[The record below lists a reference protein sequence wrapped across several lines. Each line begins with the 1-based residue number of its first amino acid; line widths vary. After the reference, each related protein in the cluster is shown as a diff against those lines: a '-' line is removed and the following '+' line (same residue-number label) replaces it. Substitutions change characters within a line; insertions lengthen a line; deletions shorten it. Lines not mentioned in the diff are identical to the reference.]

1 MPPKRAKLA
10 NGRAGAR
17 ADVGAILEFT
27 DFLPRFLAGGLV
39 AWLLAAEPASN
50 QRARG
55 AVVATMRILCKDLR
69 EAVNKELTELMQR
82 LVELIASARECSTK
96 LRNRERVGDEEGI
109 KLEKASLEAALAR
122 VEKTTVPCFGSC
134 CAMQIRTDIVEFSGM
149 TARLMAHHGT
159 FLAMAQ
165 QRCQLS
171 LRQPNVCSVSHLVSN
186 FTQLRTPEAGLVCVY
201 ARPKGRD
208 SMLIYRTQFLQN
220 AGRPGERDTFDLARA
235 MLRMRDVYFPCTNGE
250 ILSAFGGRLS
260 GTPAELFVEKHPH
273 FDPLL
278 SVEGLLGLTPHETAR
293 AKASV
298 SFSRQQEQER
308 KRKIAQIERA
318 HMAQAVDEFIRDSK
332 SLPGIRSLEELGKA
346 CPGMEKCVRV
356 MVSKLHLGH
365 LSPVDSGPVRHALKT
380 AGAFLRDVA
389 AAQKKLSGGVSSG
402 EAYDFASGM
411 HVGHY
416 SELSTA
422 GQDMT
427 WPRWHAGLYLCVVSF
442 RLAGCSPL
450 VPENFRGLDA
460 AMRFFDALG
469 GAKLERAAQTPKGMV
484 PRYRLSAGGETVE
497 FEANWV
503 SSWESCK
510 EMQLGVQRLV
520 RDSGLDPANWS
531 VPPLSKEDYTSYQR
545 LRAANTM
552 EYINP
557 HFKIAPGK
565 QSIYEAASGPRY
577 VTWTEDV
584 FAMLAA
590 EPATRCG
597 ALSVAGLQTG
607 MLLSEFSSRAA
618 LR

>member
-1 MPPKRAKLA
+1 MPPKRAKRA
-10 NGRAGAR
+10 DRRAGAR

-69 EAVNKELTELMQR
+69 EAVDKELRELMER
-82 LVELIASARECSTK
+82 LVELITSARECSTK
-96 LRNRERVGDEEGI
+96 LRNRERARDEEGI
-109 KLEKASLEAALAR
+109 KLEKANLEAALAR

-134 CAMQIRTDIVEFSGM
+134 CARQIRADIVEFSGM
-149 TARLMAHHGT
+149 TTRLLVHHGT

-171 LRQPNVCSVSHLVSN
+171 LRQPNVCSVSHLVCN
-186 FTQLRTPEAGLVCVY
+186 FTEVCAPQGSVCVY
-201 ARPKGRD
+201 ARTKGRD
-208 SMLIYRTQFLQN
+208 ALLLYRTCFLQS
-220 AGRPGERDTFDLARA
+220 AGSSPSDRDNFDLARA
-235 MLRMRDVYFPCTNGE
+235 MLRMRDVYFPCSNGE
-250 ILSAFGGRLS
+250 ILSAFGGRNS
-260 GTPAELFVEKHPH
+260 GTPADLFVEKHPH
-273 FDPLL
+273 FHPLM
-278 SVEGLLGLTPHETAR
+278 SVEGLLGLTPQETAR
-293 AKASV
+293 AKAAV
-298 SFSRQQEQER
+298 SFSRQQAQER
-308 KRKIAQIERA
+308 KRKIAEIERA
-318 HMAQAVDEFIRDSK
+318 HVAQAVDEFIRDSK

-356 MVSKLHLGH
+356 MASKLQLSH
-365 LSPVDSGPVRHALKT
+365 LSPVDSGPVRNALKT
-380 AGAFLRDVA
+380 AGSFLRDVA

-422 GQDMT
+422 GKDMT
-427 WPRWHAGLYLCVVSF
+427 WPRWHDGLYLCVVSF
-442 RLAGCSPL
+442 RLAGSSIL

-469 GAKLERAAQTPKGMV
+469 DAKLERAVQTPKGMV

-497 FEANWV
+497 FQANWV
-503 SSWESCK
+503 SSWESCQ

-545 LRAANTM
+545 LRAATTM

-557 HFKIAPGK
+557 HFKIARGK
-565 QSIYEAASGPRY
+565 ESIYKAASVPRY
-577 VTWTEDV
+577 VTWTEEV
-584 FAMLAA
+584 FAMLVA

-597 ALSVAGLQTG
+597 ALSVAGLHTS
-607 MLLSEFSSRAA
+607 MLLSEFSSHAA
-618 LR
+618 PR